1 MKIGNFKDR
10 CEGKRFAFTFPHRER
25 HIYFVREAW
34 VEEHGNIWHG
44 IVRFKKESDDG
55 LASLPVEFRANLV
68 MNTYGN
74 TEPSIAVTL
83 ERDGR
88 VVASK
93 EAQKKDIETINS
105 WLGFV
110 DKMVTHATDILEPLP
125 F

>member
-34 VEEHGNIWHG
+34 VEEHSNIWHG
-44 IVRFKKESDDG
+44 IVRFKKETDDG
-55 LASLPVEFRANLV
+55 LASLPVEFRANLIIQ
-68 MNTYGN
+68 NHSDTLCA
-74 TEPSIAVTL
+74 IAVTL
-83 ERDGR
+83 ERDGK

-93 EAQKKDIETINS
+93 VAKKEDIETINS